1 MSKISLII
9 IGLILFLSLGRARG
23 QELEVESFEHVVM
36 DLTARMQPKVDAN
49 GRKCGVLKIY
59 VNDEITE
66 ARGNVI
72 GEVKNNGFE
81 KMIYFSH
88 DTKKLELLFRNH
100 KPLHI
105 NFIDYGF
112 PTISGEMTYI
122 LNLKEK
128 DSTSGAANPRM
139 AVTPGKREPA
149 PAQTPARNQSSP
161 PLSAKREN
169 VKDNKSKATADPE
182 RPGVPGAPSAN
193 ATVNAG
199 ELLQSYSA
207 QIVTEI
213 ISAYNLENYEKAMKL
228 CRSIPDNP
236 YAQTYMGQM
245 YEKGKGVTRDYSE
258 AAAWY
263 RKAAEQ
269 DYGIGQ
275 RNLGVMYFKGLGVPQ
290 SYSEAVNWYKKA
302 SENGDAMASYSLGI
316 MYQHGQGV
324 DINYPEA
331 LEWYKKAVDQ
341 GQREAFNNIG
351 VMYDQGQGVP
361 QNYSE
366 AIRWY
371 RRGAEKGD
379 ATAQSNLGYMYLM
392 GKGVKENY
400 PEAAVWYRK
409 AAEQGFADAQSNLGI
424 MYLNG
429 WGVKKNK
436 LEAVSWLSKAAS
448 QGNQNARELLNKL
461 R

>member
-9 IGLILFLSLGRARG
+9 IGLILSLSLGRARG

-72 GEVKNNGFE
+72 GEVKDNGFE

-122 LNLKEK
+122 LNLREK
-128 DSTSGAANPRM
+128 NPAIVANNSHLAATARKQESASARKQLSPQST
-139 AVTPGKREPA
+139 
-149 PAQTPARNQSSP
+149 
-161 PLSAKREN
+161 AKREN
-169 VKDNKSKATADPE
+169 SVDTKPKATANPE

-193 ATVNAG
+193 KKVNSG
-199 ELLQSYSA
+199 ELSQSYST
-207 QIVTEI
+207 QIVKEI

-228 CRSIPDNP
+228 CQSIPDNP
-236 YAQTYMGQM
+236 YAQTYIGQM
-245 YEKGKGVTRDYSE
+245 YEKGQGVTQDYSE

-290 SYSEAVNWYKKA
+290 NYSEAVNWYKKA

-331 LEWYKKAVDQ
+331 LAWYKKAVDQ

-379 ATAQSNLGYMYLM
+379 ATAQSNLGYMYLI

-409 AAEQGFADAQSNLGI
+409 AAEQGFADAQANLGI

-448 QGNQNARELLNKL
+448 QGNQNARELLNKI